1 MRAIVRVAL
10 ALLCCAE
17 IGVAAAA
24 DAPAWLVG
32 EYKGSATNRNGLT
45 NIFVQIKS
53 ATIGPDGRLV
63 LDMVYRNDRNIPDW
77 VAIQPEVGVVSAEDV
92 RITFESPARSRF
104 QLDARPD
111 GSMAGSVVDRS
122 GAGGAIRFTKSK

>member
-1 MRAIVRVAL
+1 MRAIFL
-10 ALLCCAE
+10 ALFSLCCAQ

-63 LDMVYRNDRNIPDW
+63 LDMMYRNDRNIPDW
-77 VAIQPEVGVVSAEDV
+77 AAIRSEASLVSAEDV
-92 RITFESPARSRF
+92 RIMFESPASSRF

-111 GSMAGSVVDRS
+111 GSMSGSVVDRF
-122 GAGGAIRFTKSK
+122 GAGGAIRFTKSR